1 MKAYIQPETTEMLLL
16 SEFVMKVAGDA
27 SLPQHVGA
35 GGESDSGSLMMDAPG
50 NKRRQ
55 L

>member
-1 MKAYIQPETTEMLLL
+1 MKAYIQPETTEVLLL
-16 SEFVMKVAGDA
+16 SEFVMKVAGDTA
-27 SLPQHVGA
+27 LPDHVGA
-35 GGESDSGSLMMDAPG
+35 GGQDSGSLMMDAPG

>member
-1 MKAYIQPETTEMLLL
+1 MKAYIQPETTEVLLL

-27 SLPQHVGA
+27 SLPENVAA
-35 GGESDSGSLMMDAPG
+35 GGESNLSGMFDVPG

>member
-1 MKAYIQPETTEMLLL
+1 MKAYIQPETTEVLLL

-27 SLPQHVGA
+27 SLPDHVGA
-35 GGESDSGSLMMDAPG
+35 GGQDSGSLMMDAPG
-50 NKRRQ
+50 NKRRE

>member
-1 MKAYIQPETTEMLLL
+1 MKAYIQPETTEVLLL

-27 SLPQHVGA
+27 SLPNHPAPVRK
-35 GGESDSGSLMMDAPG
+35 SMMLDVPG
-50 NKRRQ
+50 NKRRE

>member
-1 MKAYIQPETTEMLLL
+1 MKAYIQPETTDVLLL

-27 SLPQHVGA
+27 SLPDHVGA
-35 GGESDSGSLMMDAPG
+35 GGQDSGSLMMDVPG
-50 NKRRQ
+50 NKRRE